1 VTDVARQPVVLLTGA
16 AGQLGT
22 AITDALVGRGAALV
36 LVDRATVPTDGTSAG
51 STLVLTADV
60 TAAGAPEMAIER
72 CLDRFG
78 RLDAVINN
86 AGVEGPIGRLE
97 DLPDADLRSLFEVNL
112 FALMRWCGAAIR
124 HFRDQGT
131 GRIVNMASG
140 AGLQG
145 TGHMAAYSA
154 SKHAVV
160 GLTRSVAK
168 ETADAGISVNAVCPG
183 CVESPMMGRIEAR
196 LGELAGTDPVSFL
209 PAIPAGR
216 YGRPGEIAELT
227 AWLALEAPAY
237 ITGAAMPIDGG
248 LGA

>member
-1 VTDVARQPVVLLTGA
+1 VVLLTGA

-22 AITDALVGRGAALV
+22 AITQALAARGAALV
-36 LVDRATVPTDGTSAG
+36 LVDRAPVSVDGPRPG

-60 TAAGAPEMAIER
+60 TAPGAPEMALER

-78 RLDAVINN
+78 RLDAVVNN

-112 FALMRWCGAAIR
+112 FALMRWCGTAIR
-124 HFRDQGT
+124 HFRGQGA

-140 AGLQG
+140 SGLQG

-160 GLTRSVAK
+160 GLTRSIAK
-168 ETADAGISVNAVCPG
+168 ETAAAGISVNAVCPG
-183 CVESPMMGRIEAR
+183 CVESPMMNRIEAR
-196 LGELAGTDPVSFL
+196 LGQSAGTGPVSFL

-216 YGRPGEIAELT
+216 YGRPEEVAELT
-227 AWLALEAPAY
+227 AWLALDAPAY